1 MKDDLFDKQNTL
13 PTTKIPASVKEKIPD
28 KIGPYKIEALLEKGG
43 MSYLYLATHP
53 ETKDP
58 ITIKVLFPEYLSNP
72 EMVQRFFR
80 EASIIELADHPN
92 IVKLYGQ
99 GEWEEGLY
107 IAMEFIQGIS
117 LRKYILH
124 NLISLKHALEI
135 VMEISMALC
144 HLHAHGVIHRDLKP
158 ENILITETGGVKV
171 IDFGIAQM
179 LTDEHSSHGF
189 QKRLIGTPIYMSP
202 EQRNDPEST
211 SYPSDIYSLGI
222 ITYELVL
229 GKLSHGQIHL
239 SIMPKGLQKI
249 LAKSLQQKASDRY
262 QDIVDFMTDVSAY
275 LYSPSFLKENKELDP
290 LGELSESLRQAQYS
304 LVPHEPPS
312 WKNVEMGFST
322 YKSLGISS
330 LYYDFFILPQNAY
343 GIILGEPSVKGSPG
357 VVYTSV
363 LRGMVR
369 ALSQLT
375 QRPEEMATVLNSLLI
390 EDPMK
395 QQFAFSYL
403 ILMPKENRIRY
414 ISCGC
419 GHLWYLPKDSLTME
433 LIQSDNSP
441 LGHTSQIR
449 FSEVEHNWNCGDALI
464 FYTALNYQTATET
477 PLFTRELL
485 ESSLQE
491 SRLTTPQKQVDT
503 ILRKTKINLSRTSVE
518 CSLILLSI
526 VNSNASK

>member
-1 MKDDLFDKQNTL
+1 MTEDQFDKQNTL
-13 PTTKIPASVKEKIPD
+13 PTAQGRAHVKEKIPEQ
-28 KIGPYKIEALLEKGG
+28 IGPYKIEALLEKGG
-43 MSYLYLATHP
+43 MSYLYLALHP

-72 EMVQRFFR
+72 DMVQRFLR

-117 LRKYILH
+117 LRKYLLH

-158 ENILITETGGVKV
+158 ENILITESGGVKV

-179 LTDEHSSHGF
+179 LADDHADGHS
-189 QKRLIGTPIYMSP
+189 QRRLMGTPIYMSP
-202 EQRNDPEST
+202 EQKKDPEST

-239 SIMPKGLQKI
+239 SIMPKGLHKI
-249 LAKSLQQKASDRY
+249 LAKALQPKPADRY
-262 QDIVDFMTDVSAY
+262 QDIVDFMTDISSY
-275 LYSPSFLKENKELDP
+275 LYSPAFSKENKELDP

-304 LVPHEPPS
+304 LVPHDPPI
-312 WKNVEMGFST
+312 WNNVEIGLST
-322 YKSLGISS
+322 YKSLGVSS
-330 LYYDFFILPQNAY
+330 LYYDFFTLPQQAY
-343 GIILGEPSVKGSPG
+343 GIIIGEPSVKGSPG

-403 ILMPKENRIRY
+403 VLLPKENRIRY

-419 GHLWYLPKDSLTME
+419 GHLWYIPQGSLKMKPLLSTNSSLGIHSQVRFTE
-433 LIQSDNSP
+433 IEHPWQKGDTLIY
-441 LGHTSQIR
+441 
-449 FSEVEHNWNCGDALI
+449 
-464 FYTALNYQTATET
+464 YTALNYQTASET
-477 PLFTRELL
+477 PLFTDDLL
-485 ESSLQE
+485 QASLE
-491 SRLTTPQKQVDT
+491 ETYLNSPQRQVDT
-503 ILRKTKINLSRTSVE
+503 ILRKTKVNLSRTSVE
-518 CSLILLSI
+518 CSLILLS
-526 VNSNASK
+526 VKLG